1 MNFRTEHFEHAHA
14 GASHANVPV
23 RVPFAEFVE
32 PFLYVGEEMVRLG
45 FAMARVMFSAAGAV
59 DRWRNQ
65 RATVK
70 ALQGLE
76 DHRLD
81 DIGVR
86 REDIAKLAHKLAN
99 G

>member
-1 MNFRTEHFEHAHA
+1 MKFRTDHFEHAHA
-14 GASHANVPV
+14 GAGHANVPV

-32 PFLYVGEEMVRLG
+32 PFLYVGEEIVRLG
-45 FAMARVMFSAAGAV
+45 FAMVRGIFSATRAV
-59 DRWRNQ
+59 NRWRNQ
-65 RATVK
+65 RATIK

-81 DIGVR
+81 DIGVH